1 MSVARPHITWRPRT
15 GVLGYLCIAA
25 ATLFWGVSATL
36 GRAVFT
42 GRLRF
47 GGRVVEIIPPLM
59 LAQSRTTFALLVLLP
74 LMLALRGR
82 GKLRMAP
89 RDARDAILL
98 GTLGV
103 AASNFFYYVAIQLTS
118 VATAIILQYLAPA
131 FVLLYMVVR
140 GLQKATVDRVSG
152 VVMAIGGSVLAIGAV
167 GLVRG
172 FPWLSLRAGQ
182 LHFNTLGI
190 AAALAAAATF
200 AFYNV
205 FARHLVEGHD
215 HWKVLTWAL
224 GGAAV
229 FWLIIN
235 PPWKVLAAHYSGTQ
249 WAFMAVFSITSIL
262 IPFSLYF
269 WGLQFLDA
277 TRAIVTS
284 CLEPA
289 FSITIAA
296 IWLGEGVGG
305 VQIAGILLVLAATVV
320 VQRPERRAAPGVL
333 VEPME

>member
-1 MSVARPHITWRPRT
+1 MNVASPPPAHKAHA
-15 GVLGYLCIAA
+15 GVWGYLCIAG
-25 ATLFWGVSATL
+25 ATLFWGISATL

-47 GGRVVEIIPPLM
+47 GGRVVETIPPLM

-74 LMLALRGR
+74 VLLAVRGR
-82 GKLRMAP
+82 GRLRMSP
-89 RDARDAILL
+89 RDARDAIVL

-103 AASNFFYYVAIQLTS
+103 AGSNFFYYVAIQLTS

-131 FVLLYMVVR
+131 FVLVYMVAR
-140 GLQKATVDRVSG
+140 GLQRATLDRVGG
-152 VVMAIGGSVLAIGAV
+152 VVMAVGGSVLAIGVV
-167 GLVRG
+167 GWSAA

-182 LHFNTLGI
+182 LRFNALGI
-190 AAALAAAATF
+190 AAAIGAAVTF

-205 FARHLVEGHD
+205 FSRHLIERHD
-215 HWKVLTWAL
+215 RWTVLTWAL

-229 FWLIIN
+229 FWLLVN
-235 PPWKVLAAHYSGTQ
+235 PPWRVVAAHYSGAQ
-249 WAFMAVFSITSIL
+249 WAFMAVFSVVSIL

-284 CLEPA
+284 CLEPV
-289 FSITIAA
+289 FSIAIAA
-296 IWLGEGVGG
+296 IFLGEGVGP
-305 VQIAGILLVLAATVV
+305 VQIAGIALVLAATLV
-320 VQRPERRAAPGVL
+320 VQRPERTKEVGGV